1 MYYTYAYLREDGTPY
16 YIGKGSGNR
25 AYATHYNTYVPPKER
40 ILILKDNLTEEEAF
54 KHEIY
59 MINVYGRKDLRT
71 GILWNRTDGGDGSS
85 GHKHTE
91 EMRKLISQKTKEGM
105 TPEVRKKLSKSSMGK
120 VLSEETK
127 KKMSIRMKGKVWTR
141 DEVERRRNTRCN
153 KWIYEI
159 TTPSGIIEKTNNMA
173 EYCRNNNLN
182 NRHMSEV
189 ANGIWKQHKG
199 YQVKKYEIS
208 TLLLPLLSV
217 SSC

>member
-25 AYATHYNTYVPPKER
+25 AYATHYNTCVPPKDR
-40 ILILKDNLTEEEAF
+40 ILILKNNLTEEDAF

-59 MINVYGRKDLRT
+59 MISVYGRKDIKT
-71 GILWNRTDGGDGSS
+71 GILWNRTDGGDGPS

-91 EMRKLISQKTKEGM
+91 EMRKLISKRVREGM
-105 TPEVRKKLSKSSMGK
+105 TPEVRKKISKSSMGK

-127 KKMSIRMKGKVWTR
+127 EKMSVRMKGKVWTR
-141 DEVERRRNTRCN
+141 DEIERRRNTRCN

-159 TTPSGIIEKTNNMA
+159 TTPFGIIETTNNMA
-173 EYCRNNNLN
+173 EYCRKNNLN
-182 NRHMSEV
+182 NRHMCEV

-199 YQVKKYEIS
+199 YQVKKYEN
-208 TLLLPLLSV
+208 TTF
-217 SSC
+217 

>member
-217 SSC
+217 SD

>member
-25 AYATHYNTYVPPKER
+25 AYTTHYNTCVPPKNR
-40 ILILKDNLTEEEAF
+40 ILILKNNLTEEDAF

-59 MINVYGRKDLRT
+59 MISVYGRKDLKT
-71 GILWNRTDGGDGSS
+71 GILWNRTSGGDGAS

-91 EMRKLISQKTKEGM
+91 EHKKKISEGTKKGM

-127 KKMSIRMKGKVWTR
+127 KKMSIRMKGKVWTK
-141 DEVERRRNTRCN
+141 DEIEKRRNTRCS

-159 TTPSGIIEKTNNMA
+159 ITPCGIIETTNNMV
-173 EYCRNNNLN
+173 EYCRINNLN
-182 NRHMSEV
+182 NRHMCEV

-199 YQVKKYEIS
+199 YQVKKYES
-208 TLLLPLLSV
+208 TPI
-217 SSC
+217 

>member
-1 MYYTYAYLREDGTPY
+1 
-16 YIGKGSGNR
+16 
-25 AYATHYNTYVPPKER
+25 
-40 ILILKDNLTEEEAF
+40 
-54 KHEIY
+54 
-59 MINVYGRKDLRT
+59 
-71 GILWNRTDGGDGSS
+71 
-85 GHKHTE
+85 
-91 EMRKLISQKTKEGM
+91 
-105 TPEVRKKLSKSSMGK
+105 MGK

-173 EYCRNNNLN
+173 EYCRNNNRN

-217 SSC
+217 SD

>member
-1 MYYTYAYLREDGTPY
+1 MYYTYAYLREDKTPY

-217 SSC
+217 SD